1 VDNIEKKRDYNPSFE
16 AVYILHPNRY
26 NIEVLI
32 SDFDPANRHYAAA
45 HIFFISSLD
54 NKTFEKISSSP
65 IRPMIRS
72 LVEMNLDFNPI
83 ENMVF
88 STNTPETF
96 QVLYNPSCRSLV
108 DSELSLLS
116 KKVNLFATVLI
127 VACVG
132 MCVTGRKSYYPIL
145 QTTGQST
152 SRKIPRRTISP
163 TPSSRPRRPRRQQQ

>member
-1 VDNIEKKRDYNPSFE
+1 MNTFSQKNSVLVMDNTQIHHDEYLVN
-16 AVYILHPNRY
+16 
-26 NIEVLI
+26 
-32 SDFDPANRHYAAA
+32 
-45 HIFFISSLD
+45 
-54 NKTFEKISSSP
+54 
-65 IRPMIRS
+65 
-72 LVEMNLDFNPI
+72 LVESVGCKIIYFPPYPPDFNPI
-83 ENMVF
+83 EHMVF

-127 VACVG
+127 VASVG
-132 MCVTGRKSYYPIL
+132 MRVTGRKSCYPIL
-145 QTTGQST
+145 QTARQST

>member
-1 VDNIEKKRDYNPSFE
+1 MDNIEKKRDHNPSFE
-16 AVYILHPNRY
+16 AMYILHPNRY
-26 NIEVLI
+26 NIEALI
-32 SDFDPANRHYAAA
+32 NDFDPSNRHYAAA

-65 IRPMIRS
+65 IRPLIRS

-83 ENMVF
+83 ESMVF

-116 KKVNLFATVLI
+116 KKVTPLGTVLI
-127 VACVG
+127 IACIG
-132 MCVTGRKSYYPIL
+132 MCVPGRKSYYPIL
-145 QTTGQST
+145 QTPG
-152 SRKIPRRTISP
+152 
-163 TPSSRPRRPRRQQQ
+163 